1 MTLDDLLRAGA
12 LGALDVHFARAMARL
27 GGEDDA
33 RAVLG
38 AALASRRARLGHVCA
53 DLADLAGELASEG
66 DEEVEEGDGDQLRWP
81 ALEAWTEALKASP
94 LVSHPPPDPV
104 PTPLVLDRAD
114 RLYLT
119 RHWLHQAH
127 LARRLLELADARP
140 PALDEA
146 VLGDGLQ
153 RLFPEGE
160 GGQRR
165 AAEIAVRR
173 RFAVISGGP
182 GTGKTATVVRILALL
197 IEQAAARGGAVPAIR
212 LVAPTGKAAARL
224 AESIRE
230 ARTSRE
236 RPLNAAQYV
245 LDAIGDEA
253 STIHRALG
261 WTPAGAFRHDAEHP
275 LAADVLVV
283 DEASMVDLVLMS
295 RLVQALPQDARL
307 ILLGDKDQLASV
319 EAGAVLGD
327 ICATALD
334 RPGTPLHHSV
344 IHLTRSYRFG
354 PDSGI
359 GRLARAIHE
368 VDPAEVLTLLTRSP
382 DLQLLQPSAADL
394 GRTLEPLIDEGFG
407 PYLGPGGPD
416 ARLEALGRFRIL
428 CAHRRGPFGV
438 EALNPLAES
447 ILARRR
453 GLAPRGPL
461 YRGRPVLITAND
473 YQQRLFNGDVGLID
487 RDDDGDLRAFFPD
500 ADDGLRAIAPSR
512 LPPHETVFATTIHKS
527 QGSEFD
533 HVLVVL
539 PSSPS
544 PVVTREL
551 LYTAVTRARQRV
563 TVVGTDEVIEHAVKT
578 PVKRASGL
586 GDLLVG

>member
-1 MTLDDLLRAGA
+1 MILDDLLR
-12 LGALDVHFARAMARL
+12 LGTFGPLDVHFARAMARL

-33 RAVLG
+33 NAILG
-38 AALASRRARLGHVCA
+38 AALASHLARQGHVCA
-53 DLADLAGELASEG
+53 DLGALAGKPVQDRDDADDA
-66 DEEVEEGDGDQLRWP
+66 DEIRWP
-81 ALEAWTEALKASP
+81 ALETWTEALRGSP

-104 PTPLVLDRAD
+104 PTPLVLDRGD

-127 LARRLLELADARP
+127 LARRLLELAEARP
-140 PALDEA
+140 PAVDEA
-146 VLGDGLQ
+146 VLADGLA
-153 RLFPEGE
+153 RLFPEGAS
-160 GGQRR
+160 GQRT
-165 AAEIAVRR
+165 AAETALGRR
-173 RFAVISGGP
+173 LAVISGGP

-197 IEQAAARGGAVPAIR
+197 IEQAAARGEAAPAIR

-224 AESIRE
+224 AESIRD

-236 RPLNAAQYV
+236 RPLDAAPEV
-245 LDAIGDEA
+245 IEAIEDEA

-261 WTPAGAFRHDAEHP
+261 WSPSGDFRYDADHP

-295 RLVQALPQDARL
+295 RLVQALAPDARL

-334 RPGTPLHHSV
+334 HAGSSLHRSV

-359 GRLARAIHE
+359 GRLARAIHGE
-368 VDPAEVLTLLTRSP
+368 RPAEVLSLLARSP
-382 DLQLLQPSAADL
+382 DLQRLQPSAADL
-394 GRTLEPLIDEGFG
+394 GRSLEPLIAEGFG
-407 PYLGPGGPD
+407 PYLVHGDPQ
-416 ARLEALGRFRIL
+416 ARLDALGRFRVL
-428 CAHRRGPFGV
+428 CAHRHGPFGV
-438 EALNPLAES
+438 EALNPLVEG
-447 ILARRR
+447 ILARRH
-453 GLAPRGPL
+453 GLEPRGAL

-473 YQQRLFNGDVGLID
+473 YHLHLFNGDVGLLD
-487 RDDDGDLRAFFPD
+487 LDEDGDLRAFFPD
-500 ADDGLRAIAPSR
+500 ADGGLRSFAPAR
-512 LPPHETVFATTIHKS
+512 LPPHETVFATTVHKS

-533 HVLVVL
+533 HVLVIL

-551 LYTAVTRARQRV
+551 LYTAATRARQRV
-563 TVVGTDEVIEHAVKT
+563 TVVGPDDVIEHAVNT
-578 PVKRASGL
+578 RVARASGL